1 MKKRMLAAS
10 TILAAA
16 ILMGGCGQNE
26 GAKTQQESTGQM
38 MEAEAPKTQ
47 KENTSKDDASE
58 NAVAKE
64 NTTTV
69 KEENSTS
76 KLTEEEAKSIAFQDA
91 GVEEANVT
99 GIRIHQEYDDGREK
113 YEIDFYI
120 DNREYDY
127 DIDSNT
133 GEILSKDSEIEDDF
147 ENRDASKTQQ
157 TDGNVLS
164 REKALEIVLARVKG
178 AGEENVRMELEKD
191 DGYWKYEGEILYN
204 QREYEFEL
212 NGETGEVLEWSE
224 EGMDD

>member
-1 MKKRMLAAS
+1 MKKRMLVAS
-10 TILAAA
+10 TILAVA

-47 KENTSKDDASE
+47 KESTSKDDASE
-58 NAVAKE
+58 SAVAKE

-99 GIRIHQEYDDGREK
+99 GIRIHREYDDGREK
-113 YEIDFYI
+113 YEIDFYV

-127 DIDSNT
+127 DIDSKT
-133 GEILSKDSEIEDDF
+133 GEILS
-147 ENRDASKTQQ
+147 RD
-157 TDGNVLS
+157 
-164 REKALEIVLARVKG
+164 
-178 AGEENVRMELEKD
+178 
-191 DGYWKYEGEILYN
+191 
-204 QREYEFEL
+204 
-212 NGETGEVLEWSE
+212 
-224 EGMDD
+224 

>member
-26 GAKTQQESTGQM
+26 GAKTQQESTGQV
-38 MEAEAPKTQ
+38 MEAKAPKTQ
-47 KENTSKDDASE
+47 KENTSNDDASE

-76 KLTEEEAKSIAFQDA
+76 QLTEEEAKSIAFQDA

-113 YEIDFYI
+113 YEIDFYV

-147 ENRDASKTQQ
+147 ENRGASETQQ

-164 REKALEIVLARVKG
+164 REKALEIVLARVEG